1 MEDKFLLKYG
11 QLSLKFFNEKG
22 FLIREFIDSIN
33 KDLLKKISKYR
44 EFIIE
49 KNGYDFYCNIFFIK
63 NDGVYRSRII
73 LDLKKGLE
81 FDENYFNEILIYGGF
96 RNFFEEDDELEFF
109 NGIVLDSIVVQI
121 RIDKYKLEHKEKF
134 YKDLYDDLMAV
145 TWHPSRYL
153 DWCIDFEELKFL
165 EEEVFGEED

>member
-1 MEDKFLLKYG
+1 MAVFL
-11 QLSLKFFNEKG
+11 E
-22 FLIREFIDSIN
+22 
-33 KDLLKKISKYR
+33 
-44 EFIIE
+44 
-49 KNGYDFYCNIFFIK
+49 IFFE
-63 NDGVYRSRII
+63 D
-73 LDLKKGLE
+73 DELE
-81 FDENYFNEILIYGGF
+81 D
-96 RNFFEEDDELEFF
+96 DDELEFF